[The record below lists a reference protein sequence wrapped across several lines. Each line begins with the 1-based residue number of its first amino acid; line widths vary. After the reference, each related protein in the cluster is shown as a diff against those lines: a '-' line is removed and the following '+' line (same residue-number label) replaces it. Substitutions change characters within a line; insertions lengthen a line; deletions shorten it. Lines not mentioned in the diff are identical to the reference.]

1 MSKSF
6 ELVDIHRC
14 FKQCGALLPV
24 LQGAD
29 LTLEPGEVV
38 ALLGPSGSGKSS
50 LLHIAGLLEKPDSGQ
65 VVIDGAPVSLD
76 DENQRTR
83 LRRQH
88 IGFVYQFHNLLP
100 EFTAAEN
107 VAMPARLA
115 GVSRSDAL
123 DRASLLLGSLNL
135 QDRLTHLPA
144 QLSGGEQQ
152 RVALAR
158 ALMNRPKVVLA
169 DEPTGS
175 LDSKAGGQVA
185 ELMLELARAQ
195 KAAVLLATHDLNLA
209 EQADRIVRMADG
221 KIQAN

>member
-6 ELVDIHRC
+6 ELVNIQRC
-14 FKQCGALLPV
+14 FKQGGALLPV

-29 LTLEPGEVV
+29 LSLEPGEVV

-50 LLHIAGLLEKPDSGQ
+50 LLHIAGLLEKPDGGQ
-65 VVIDGAPVSLD
+65 VVIDGTPVSLD
-76 DENQRTR
+76 DENQRAR

-88 IGFVYQFHNLLP
+88 IGFVYQFHNLLA
-100 EFTAAEN
+100 EFTAVEN

-115 GVSRSDAL
+115 GMARSDAL
-123 DRASLLLGSLNL
+123 DQASFLLGTLNL

-185 ELMLELARAQ
+185 ELMLELARARQ
-195 KAAVLLATHDLNLA
+195 AAVLLATHDLRLA
-209 EQADRIVRMADG
+209 EKADRIVHMVDG
-221 KIQAN
+221 KIQAH

>member
-14 FKQCGALLPV
+14 FKQGGALLPV

-65 VVIDGAPVSLD
+65 VVIDCAPVSLD

-115 GVSRSDAL
+115 RVSRSDAL

>member
-6 ELVDIHRC
+6 ELVNIQRC
-14 FKQCGALLPV
+14 FKQGGALLPV

-29 LTLEPGEVV
+29 LSLEPGEVV

-50 LLHIAGLLEKPDSGQ
+50 FLHIAGLLEKPDGGQ
-65 VVIDGAPVSLD
+65 VVIDGTPVSLD
-76 DENQRTR
+76 DENHRTR

-88 IGFVYQFHNLLP
+88 IGFVYQFHNLLA
-100 EFTAAEN
+100 EFTAVEN

-115 GVSRSDAL
+115 GMARSDAL
-123 DRASLLLGSLNL
+123 DQASFLLGTLNL

-185 ELMLELARAQ
+185 ELMLELARARQ
-195 KAAVLLATHDLNLA
+195 AAVLLATHDLRLA
-209 EQADRIVRMADG
+209 EKADRIVHMVDG
-221 KIQAN
+221 KIQAH

>member
-6 ELVDIHRC
+6 ELVNIQRC
-14 FKQCGALLPV
+14 FKQGGALLPV

-29 LTLEPGEVV
+29 LSLEPGEVV

-50 LLHIAGLLEKPDSGQ
+50 LLHIAGLLEKPDGGQ
-65 VVIDGAPVSLD
+65 VVINGTPVSLD
-76 DENQRTR
+76 DENHRTR

-88 IGFVYQFHNLLP
+88 IGFVYQFHNLLA
-100 EFTAAEN
+100 EFTAVEN

-115 GVSRSDAL
+115 GMARSDAL
-123 DRASLLLGSLNL
+123 DQASFLLGTLNL

-185 ELMLELARAQ
+185 ELMLELARARQ
-195 KAAVLLATHDLNLA
+195 AAVLLATHDLRLA
-209 EQADRIVRMADG
+209 EKADRIVHMVDG
-221 KIQAN
+221 KIQAH

>member
-6 ELVDIHRC
+6 ELVNIQRC
-14 FKQCGALLPV
+14 FKQGGALLSV

-29 LTLEPGEVV
+29 LSLEPGEVV

-50 LLHIAGLLEKPDSGQ
+50 LLHIAGLLEKPDGGQ
-65 VVIDGAPVSLD
+65 VVIDGTPVSLD
-76 DENQRTR
+76 DENHRTR

-88 IGFVYQFHNLLP
+88 IGFVYQFHNLLA
-100 EFTAAEN
+100 EFTAVEN

-115 GVSRSDAL
+115 GMARSDAL
-123 DRASLLLGSLNL
+123 DQASFLLGTLNL

-185 ELMLELARAQ
+185 ELMLELARARQ
-195 KAAVLLATHDLNLA
+195 AAVLLATHDLRLA
-209 EQADRIVRMADG
+209 EKADRIVHMVDG
-221 KIQAN
+221 KIQAH

>member
-6 ELVDIHRC
+6 ELVDIHRS
-14 FKQCGALLPV
+14 FKQGGALLPV

>member
-14 FKQCGALLPV
+14 FKQGGALLPV

-50 LLHIAGLLEKPDSGQ
+50 LPHIASLLEKPDSGQ

>member
-14 FKQCGALLPV
+14 FKQGGALLPV

-209 EQADRIVRMADG
+209 EQADRIVRMADR

>member
-6 ELVDIHRC
+6 ELVNIQRC
-14 FKQCGALLPV
+14 FKQGGALLPV

-29 LTLEPGEVV
+29 LSLEPGEVV

-50 LLHIAGLLEKPDSGQ
+50 LLHIAGLLEKPDGGQ
-65 VVIDGAPVSLD
+65 VVIDGTPVSLD
-76 DENQRTR
+76 DENHRTR

-88 IGFVYQFHNLLP
+88 IGFVYQFHNLLA
-100 EFTAAEN
+100 EFTAVEN

-115 GVSRSDAL
+115 GMARSDAL
-123 DRASLLLGSLNL
+123 DQASFLLGTLDL

-158 ALMNRPKVVLA
+158 ALMSRPKVVLA

-185 ELMLELARAQ
+185 ELMLELARARQ
-195 KAAVLLATHDLNLA
+195 AAVLLATHDLRLA
-209 EQADRIVRMADG
+209 EKADRIVHMVDG
-221 KIQAN
+221 KIQAH

>member
-6 ELVDIHRC
+6 ELVNIQRC
-14 FKQCGALLPV
+14 FKQGGALLPV

-29 LTLEPGEVV
+29 LSLEPGEVV

-50 LLHIAGLLEKPDSGQ
+50 LLHIAGLLEKPDGGQ
-65 VVIDGAPVSLD
+65 VVIDGTPVSLD
-76 DENQRTR
+76 DENHRTR

-88 IGFVYQFHNLLP
+88 IGFVYQFHNLLA
-100 EFTAAEN
+100 EFTAVEN

-115 GVSRSDAL
+115 GMARSDAL
-123 DRASLLLGSLNL
+123 DQASFLLGTLNL

-185 ELMLELARAQ
+185 ELMLELARARQ
-195 KAAVLLATHDLNLA
+195 AAVLLATHDLRLA
-209 EQADRIVRMADG
+209 EKADRIVHMVDG
-221 KIQAN
+221 KIQAH

>member
-6 ELVDIHRC
+6 ELVNIQRC
-14 FKQCGALLPV
+14 FKQGGALLPV

-29 LTLEPGEVV
+29 LSLEPGEVV

-50 LLHIAGLLEKPDSGQ
+50 LLHIAGLLEKPDGGQ
-65 VVIDGAPVSLD
+65 VVIDGTPVSLD
-76 DENQRTR
+76 DENHRTR

-88 IGFVYQFHNLLP
+88 IGFVYQFHNLLA
-100 EFTAAEN
+100 EFTAVEN

-115 GVSRSDAL
+115 GMSRSDAL
-123 DRASLLLGSLNL
+123 DQASFLLGTLNL

-158 ALMNRPKVVLA
+158 ALVNRPKVVLA

-185 ELMLELARAQ
+185 ELMLELARARQ
-195 KAAVLLATHDLNLA
+195 AAVLLATHDLRLA
-209 EQADRIVRMADG
+209 EKADRIVHMVDG
-221 KIQAN
+221 KIQAH

>member
-6 ELVDIHRC
+6 ELVNIQRC
-14 FKQCGALLPV
+14 FKQGGALLPV

-29 LTLEPGEVV
+29 LSLEPGEVV

-50 LLHIAGLLEKPDSGQ
+50 LLHIAGLLEKPDGGQ
-65 VVIDGAPVSLD
+65 VVIDGTPVSLD
-76 DENQRTR
+76 DENHRTR

-88 IGFVYQFHNLLP
+88 IGFVYQFHNLLA
-100 EFTAAEN
+100 EFTAVEN

-115 GVSRSDAL
+115 GMARSDAL
-123 DRASLLLGSLNL
+123 DQASFLLGTLDL

-185 ELMLELARAQ
+185 ELMLELARARQ
-195 KAAVLLATHDLNLA
+195 AAVLLATHDLRLA
-209 EQADRIVRMADG
+209 EKADRIVHMVDG
-221 KIQAN
+221 KIQAH

>member
-14 FKQCGALLPV
+14 FKQGGALLPV

-115 GVSRSDAL
+115 GMARSDAL

-195 KAAVLLATHDLNLA
+195 KAAVLLATHDLKLA

-221 KIQAN
+221 KIQAD

>member
-6 ELVDIHRC
+6 ELVNIQRC
-14 FKQCGALLPV
+14 FKQGGALLPV

-29 LTLEPGEVV
+29 LSLEPGEVV

-50 LLHIAGLLEKPDSGQ
+50 LLHIAGLLEKPDGGQ
-65 VVIDGAPVSLD
+65 VVIDGTLVSLD
-76 DENQRTR
+76 DENHRTR

-88 IGFVYQFHNLLP
+88 IGFVYQFHNLLA
-100 EFTAAEN
+100 EFTAVEN

-115 GVSRSDAL
+115 GMARSDAL
-123 DRASLLLGSLNL
+123 DQASFLLGTLNL

-185 ELMLELARAQ
+185 ELMLELARARQ
-195 KAAVLLATHDLNLA
+195 AAVLLATHDLRLA
-209 EQADRIVRMADG
+209 EKADRIVHMVDG
-221 KIQAN
+221 KIQAH

>member
-6 ELVDIHRC
+6 ELVNIQRC
-14 FKQCGALLPV
+14 FKQGGALLPV

-29 LTLEPGEVV
+29 LSLEPGEVV

-50 LLHIAGLLEKPDSGQ
+50 LLHIAGLLEKPDGGQ
-65 VVIDGAPVSLD
+65 VVIDGTPVSLD
-76 DENQRTR
+76 DENHRTR

-88 IGFVYQFHNLLP
+88 IGFVYQFHNLLA
-100 EFTAAEN
+100 EFTAVEN

-115 GVSRSDAL
+115 GMARSDAL
-123 DRASLLLGSLNL
+123 DQASFLLGTLNL

-185 ELMLELARAQ
+185 ELMLELARARR
-195 KAAVLLATHDLNLA
+195 AAVLLATHDLRLA
-209 EQADRIVRMADG
+209 EKADRIVHMVDG
-221 KIQAN
+221 KIQAH

>member
-6 ELVDIHRC
+6 ELVNIQRC
-14 FKQCGALLPV
+14 FKQGGALLPV

-29 LTLEPGEVV
+29 LSLEPGEVV

-50 LLHIAGLLEKPDSGQ
+50 LLHIAGLLEKPDGGQ
-65 VVIDGAPVSLD
+65 VVIDGTPVSLD
-76 DENQRTR
+76 DENHRTR

-88 IGFVYQFHNLLP
+88 IGFVYQFHNLLA
-100 EFTAAEN
+100 EFTAVEN

-115 GVSRSDAL
+115 GMARSDAL
-123 DRASLLLGSLNL
+123 DQASFLLGTLNL

-158 ALMNRPKVVLA
+158 ALVNRPKVVLA

-185 ELMLELARAQ
+185 ELMLELARARQ
-195 KAAVLLATHDLNLA
+195 AAVLLATHDLRLA
-209 EQADRIVRMADG
+209 EKADRIVHMVDG
-221 KIQAN
+221 KIQAH

>member
-14 FKQCGALLPV
+14 FKQGGALLPV

>member
-14 FKQCGALLPV
+14 FKQGGALLPV

-115 GVSRSDAL
+115 GMARSDAL

-209 EQADRIVRMADG
+209 EQADRIVCMADG

>member
-6 ELVDIHRC
+6 ELVNIQRC
-14 FKQCGALLPV
+14 FKQGGALLPV

-29 LTLEPGEVV
+29 LSLEPGEVV

-50 LLHIAGLLEKPDSGQ
+50 LLHIAGLLEKPDGGQ
-65 VVIDGAPVSLD
+65 VVIDGTPVSLD
-76 DENQRTR
+76 DENHRTR

-88 IGFVYQFHNLLP
+88 IGFVYQFHNLLA
-100 EFTAAEN
+100 EFTAVEN

-115 GVSRSDAL
+115 GMARSDAL
-123 DRASLLLGSLNL
+123 DQASFLLGTLKL

-185 ELMLELARAQ
+185 ELMLELARARQ
-195 KAAVLLATHDLNLA
+195 AAVLLATHDLRLA
-209 EQADRIVRMADG
+209 EKADRIVHMVDG
-221 KIQAN
+221 KIQAH

>member
-1 MSKSF
+1 
-6 ELVDIHRC
+6 
-14 FKQCGALLPV
+14 LPV

-29 LTLEPGEVV
+29 LSLEPGEVV

-50 LLHIAGLLEKPDSGQ
+50 LLHIAGLLEKPDGGQ
-65 VVIDGAPVSLD
+65 VVIDGTPVSLD
-76 DENQRTR
+76 DENHRTR

-88 IGFVYQFHNLLP
+88 IGFVYQFHNLLA
-100 EFTAAEN
+100 EFTAVEN

-115 GVSRSDAL
+115 GMARSDAL
-123 DRASLLLGSLNL
+123 DQASFLLGTLNL

-185 ELMLELARAQ
+185 ELMLELARARQ
-195 KAAVLLATHDLNLA
+195 AAVLLATHDLRLA
-209 EQADRIVRMADG
+209 EKADRIVHMVDG
-221 KIQAN
+221 KIQAH

>member
-6 ELVDIHRC
+6 ELVNIQRC
-14 FKQCGALLPV
+14 FKQGGALLPV

-29 LTLEPGEVV
+29 LSLEPGEVV

-50 LLHIAGLLEKPDSGQ
+50 LLHIAGLLEKPDGGQ
-65 VVIDGAPVSLD
+65 VVIDGTPVSLD
-76 DENQRTR
+76 DENHRTR

-88 IGFVYQFHNLLP
+88 IGFVYQFHNLLA
-100 EFTAAEN
+100 EFTAVEN
-107 VAMPARLA
+107 VAMPSRLA
-115 GVSRSDAL
+115 GMARSDAL
-123 DRASLLLGSLNL
+123 DQASFLLGTLKL

-185 ELMLELARAQ
+185 ELMLELARARQ
-195 KAAVLLATHDLNLA
+195 AAVLLATHDLRLA
-209 EQADRIVRMADG
+209 EKADRIVHMVDG
-221 KIQAN
+221 KIQAH

>member
-1 MSKSF
+1 
-6 ELVDIHRC
+6 
-14 FKQCGALLPV
+14 
-24 LQGAD
+24 
-29 LTLEPGEVV
+29 
-38 ALLGPSGSGKSS
+38 
-50 LLHIAGLLEKPDSGQ
+50 LEKPDSGQ

>member
-14 FKQCGALLPV
+14 FKQGGALLPV

-209 EQADRIVRMADG
+209 EQADRIVCMADG

>member
-14 FKQCGALLPV
+14 FKQGGALLPV

-144 QLSGGEQQ
+144 QLSCGEQQ

>member
-6 ELVDIHRC
+6 ELVNIQRC
-14 FKQCGALLPV
+14 FKQGGALLPV

-29 LTLEPGEVV
+29 LSLDPGEVV

-50 LLHIAGLLEKPDSGQ
+50 LLHIAGLLEKPDGGQ
-65 VVIDGAPVSLD
+65 VVIDGTPVSLD
-76 DENQRTR
+76 DENHRTR

-88 IGFVYQFHNLLP
+88 IGFVYQFHNLLA
-100 EFTAAEN
+100 EFTAVEN

-115 GVSRSDAL
+115 GMARSDAL
-123 DRASLLLGSLNL
+123 DQASFLLGTLNL

-185 ELMLELARAQ
+185 ELMLELARARQ
-195 KAAVLLATHDLNLA
+195 AAVLLATHDLRLA
-209 EQADRIVRMADG
+209 EKADRIVHMVDG
-221 KIQAN
+221 KIQAH

>member
-1 MSKSF
+1 MSKSL
-6 ELVDIHRC
+6 ELVNIQRC
-14 FKQCGALLPV
+14 FKQGGALLPV

-29 LTLEPGEVV
+29 LSLEPGEVV

-50 LLHIAGLLEKPDSGQ
+50 LLHIAGLLEKPDGGQ
-65 VVIDGAPVSLD
+65 VVIDGTPVSLD
-76 DENQRTR
+76 DENHRTR

-88 IGFVYQFHNLLP
+88 IGFVYQFHNLLA
-100 EFTAAEN
+100 EFTAVEN

-115 GVSRSDAL
+115 GMARSDAL
-123 DRASLLLGSLNL
+123 DQASFLLGTLNL

-185 ELMLELARAQ
+185 ELMLELARARQ
-195 KAAVLLATHDLNLA
+195 AAVLLATHDLRLA
-209 EQADRIVRMADG
+209 EKADRIVHMVDG
-221 KIQAN
+221 KIQAH

>member
-6 ELVDIHRC
+6 ELVNIQRC
-14 FKQCGALLPV
+14 FKQGGALLPV

-29 LTLEPGEVV
+29 LSLEPGEVV

-50 LLHIAGLLEKPDSGQ
+50 LLHIAGLLEKPDGGQ
-65 VVIDGAPVSLD
+65 VVIDGTPVSLD
-76 DENQRTR
+76 DENHRTR

-88 IGFVYQFHNLLP
+88 IGFVYQFHNLLA
-100 EFTAAEN
+100 EFTAVEN

-115 GVSRSDAL
+115 GMARSDAF
-123 DRASLLLGSLNL
+123 DQASFLLGTLNL

-185 ELMLELARAQ
+185 ELMLELARARQ
-195 KAAVLLATHDLNLA
+195 AAVLLATHDLRLA
-209 EQADRIVRMADG
+209 EKADRIVHMVDG
-221 KIQAN
+221 KIQAH

>member
-14 FKQCGALLPV
+14 FKQGGALLPV

-38 ALLGPSGSGKSS
+38 ALLWPSGSGKSS

-88 IGFVYQFHNLLP
+88 IGFVYQFHNLLH

-169 DEPTGS
+169 DEQTGS

>member
-14 FKQCGALLPV
+14 FKQGGALLPV

-76 DENQRTR
+76 DENQCTR

>member
-14 FKQCGALLPV
+14 FKQGGALLPV

-107 VAMPARLA
+107 VAMPGRLA
-115 GVSRSDAL
+115 GMARSDAL

>member
-14 FKQCGALLPV
+14 FKQGGALLPV

-50 LLHIAGLLEKPDSGQ
+50 LLHIAGLLEKPDSWQ

>member
-6 ELVDIHRC
+6 ELVNIQRC
-14 FKQCGALLPV
+14 FKQGGALLPV

-29 LTLEPGEVV
+29 LSLEPGEVV

-50 LLHIAGLLEKPDSGQ
+50 LLHIAGLLEKPDGGQ
-65 VVIDGAPVSLD
+65 VVIDGTPVSLD
-76 DENQRTR
+76 DENHRTR

-88 IGFVYQFHNLLP
+88 IGFVYQFHNLLA
-100 EFTAAEN
+100 EFTAVEN

-115 GVSRSDAL
+115 GMARSDAL
-123 DRASLLLGSLNL
+123 DQASFLLGTLDL

-185 ELMLELARAQ
+185 ELMLELARARQ
-195 KAAVLLATHDLNLA
+195 AAVLLATHDPRLA
-209 EQADRIVRMADG
+209 EKADRIVHMVDG
-221 KIQAN
+221 KIQAH

>member
-14 FKQCGALLPV
+14 FKQGGALLPV

-115 GVSRSDAL
+115 GMARSDAL

>member
-6 ELVDIHRC
+6 ELVNIQRC
-14 FKQCGALLPV
+14 FKQGGALLPV

-29 LTLEPGEVV
+29 LSLEPGEVV

-50 LLHIAGLLEKPDSGQ
+50 LLHIAGLLEKPDGGQ
-65 VVIDGAPVSLD
+65 VVIDGTPVSLD
-76 DENQRTR
+76 DENHRTR

-88 IGFVYQFHNLLP
+88 IGFVYQFHNLLA
-100 EFTAAEN
+100 EFTAVEN

-115 GVSRSDAL
+115 GMSRSDAL
-123 DRASLLLGSLNL
+123 DQASFLLGTLNL

-185 ELMLELARAQ
+185 ELMLELARARQ
-195 KAAVLLATHDLNLA
+195 AAVLLATHDLRLA
-209 EQADRIVRMADG
+209 EKADRIVHMVDG
-221 KIQAN
+221 KIQAH

>member
-14 FKQCGALLPV
+14 FKQGGALLPV

-107 VAMPARLA
+107 VAMPARLV

>member
-6 ELVDIHRC
+6 ELVNIQRC
-14 FKQCGALLPV
+14 FKQGGALLPV

-29 LTLEPGEVV
+29 LSLEPGEVV

-50 LLHIAGLLEKPDSGQ
+50 LLHIAGLLEKPDGGQ
-65 VVIDGAPVSLD
+65 VVIDGTPVSLD
-76 DENQRTR
+76 DENHRTR

-88 IGFVYQFHNLLP
+88 IGFVYQFHNLLA
-100 EFTAAEN
+100 EFTAVEN

-115 GVSRSDAL
+115 GMARSDAL
-123 DRASLLLGSLNL
+123 DQASFLLGTLNL

-158 ALMNRPKVVLA
+158 ALMNRSKVVLA

-185 ELMLELARAQ
+185 ELMLELARARQ
-195 KAAVLLATHDLNLA
+195 AAVLLATHDLRLA
-209 EQADRIVRMADG
+209 EKADRIVHMVDG
-221 KIQAN
+221 KIQAH